1 MKFSKFYATEAF
13 TDKDM
18 ERASE
23 LIKSNLEKRLGV
35 ELYQQYGV
43 NKFKNSEGI
52 GQGIRYF
59 IGDTDQAIRFNF
71 NNNEIS
77 SVDIWDKNS
86 DSVSPRVRLEIEG
99 ESVIKILPQIIQ
111 LIQNPS
117 LKETIE
123 VIDSQLDEQPE
134 VIKKNMNVKSISNEV
149 QIIDDKEDQKKLDQI
164 EYADPNVVFDD
175 MRKLLKLVITR
186 KRNSIIIS
194 GLAGVGKSFTVEETL
209 KESGLVKG
217 RDFEIIKGK
226 STSYALYQSLFENR
240 DKLIVYDDCDSI
252 LKNKDA
258 INMLKAALD
267 TNKERVI
274 SWKSKSTFNPDPL
287 ETIEIKKL
295 IQKGKLPDHFD
306 FRGRIIFITNI
317 YYKNIDDALLS
328 RSFVIDVTLQAKDV
342 LLRIETILDNIMR
355 DVPEATYDIKKQ
367 VLDYYKYLV
376 KNNQLKKPMSIRTFI
391 AGVVIRLSGD
401 ENWKRLVRRYA

>member
-367 VLDYYKYLV
+367 VLDYFKYLV

-391 AGVVIRLSGD
+391 AGVIIRLSGD

>member
-86 DSVSPRVRLEIEG
+86 DSVSPRVRLETEG

-164 EYADPNVVFDD
+164 EYADPDVVFDD

-209 KESGLVKG
+209 KESRLVKG

-391 AGVVIRLSGD
+391 AGVIIRLSGD

>member
-86 DSVSPRVRLEIEG
+86 DSVSPRVRLETEG
-99 ESVIKILPQIIQ
+99 ESVIKLLSQIIQ

-164 EYADPNVVFDD
+164 EYADPDVVFDD
-175 MRKLLKLVITR
+175 MKKLLKLVITR

-367 VLDYYKYLV
+367 VLDYFKYLV

>member
-86 DSVSPRVRLEIEG
+86 DSVSPRVRLETEG

-164 EYADPNVVFDD
+164 EYADPDVVFDD

-355 DVPEATYDIKKQ
+355 DVPEASYNIKKQ

-391 AGVVIRLSGD
+391 AGVIIRLSGD
-401 ENWKRLVRRYA
+401 ENWKRLVSRYA

>member
-86 DSVSPRVRLEIEG
+86 DSVSPRVRLETEG
-99 ESVIKILPQIIQ
+99 ESVIKLLSQIIQ

-164 EYADPNVVFDD
+164 EYADPDVVFDD
-175 MRKLLKLVITR
+175 MKKLLKLVITR

>member
-86 DSVSPRVRLEIEG
+86 DSVSPRVRLETEG

-164 EYADPNVVFDD
+164 EYADPDVVFDD
-175 MRKLLKLVITR
+175 MRKLLNLVITR

-328 RSFVIDVTLQAKDV
+328 RSFVIDVTLKAKDV

-367 VLDYYKYLV
+367 VLDYFKYLV

-391 AGVVIRLSGD
+391 AGVIIRLSGD

>member
-86 DSVSPRVRLEIEG
+86 DSVSPRVRLETEG
-99 ESVIKILPQIIQ
+99 ESVIKLLPQIIQ

-149 QIIDDKEDQKKLDQI
+149 QIIDDKEDKKKLDQI
-164 EYADPNVVFDD
+164 EYADPDVVFDD
-175 MRKLLKLVITR
+175 MKKLLKLVITR

-209 KESGLVKG
+209 KESGLVEG

-240 DKLIVYDDCDSI
+240 DKLIVYDDCDFI

-274 SWKSKSTFNPDPL
+274 SWKSKLTFNPDPL

-328 RSFVIDVTLQAKDV
+328 RSFVIDVTLKAKDV

-391 AGVVIRLSGD
+391 AGVIIRLSGD
-401 ENWKRLVRRYA
+401 ENWKRLVSRYA

>member
-86 DSVSPRVRLEIEG
+86 DSVSPRVRLETEG

-391 AGVVIRLSGD
+391 AGVIIRLSGD

>member
-86 DSVSPRVRLEIEG
+86 DSVSPRVRLETEG

-164 EYADPNVVFDD
+164 EYADPDVVFDD

-209 KESGLVKG
+209 KESRLVKG

>member
-86 DSVSPRVRLEIEG
+86 DSVSPRVRLETEG

-149 QIIDDKEDQKKLDQI
+149 QIIDDKEDKKKLDQI
-164 EYADPNVVFDD
+164 EYADPDVVFDD

-209 KESGLVKG
+209 KESRLVKG

-367 VLDYYKYLV
+367 VLDYFKYLV

-391 AGVVIRLSGD
+391 AGVIIRLSGD

>member
-18 ERASE
+18 EHASE

-86 DSVSPRVRLEIEG
+86 DSVSPRVRLETEG

-164 EYADPNVVFDD
+164 EYADPDVVFDD

-209 KESGLVKG
+209 KESRLVKG

-274 SWKSKSTFNPDPL
+274 SWKSKSTFN
-287 ETIEIKKL
+287 L
-295 IQKGKLPDHFD
+295 I
-306 FRGRIIFITNI
+306 R
-317 YYKNIDDALLS
+317 
-328 RSFVIDVTLQAKDV
+328 
-342 LLRIETILDNIMR
+342 
-355 DVPEATYDIKKQ
+355 
-367 VLDYYKYLV
+367 
-376 KNNQLKKPMSIRTFI
+376 
-391 AGVVIRLSGD
+391 
-401 ENWKRLVRRYA
+401 

>member
-86 DSVSPRVRLEIEG
+86 DSVSPRVRLETEG
-99 ESVIKILPQIIQ
+99 ESVIKLLSQIIQ

-149 QIIDDKEDQKKLDQI
+149 QIIDDKEDKKKLDQI
-164 EYADPNVVFDD
+164 EYADPDVVFDD
-175 MRKLLKLVITR
+175 MKKLLKLVITR

-391 AGVVIRLSGD
+391 AGVIIRLSGD

>member
-328 RSFVIDVTLQAKDV
+328 RSFVIDVTLKAKDV

>member
-86 DSVSPRVRLEIEG
+86 DSVSPRVRLETEG

-164 EYADPNVVFDD
+164 EYADPDVVFDD

>member
-86 DSVSPRVRLEIEG
+86 DSVSPRVRLETEG
-99 ESVIKILPQIIQ
+99 ESVIKLLPQIIQ

-164 EYADPNVVFDD
+164 EYADPDVVFDD
-175 MRKLLKLVITR
+175 MKKLLNLVITR

-328 RSFVIDVTLQAKDV
+328 RSFVIDVTLKAKDV

-367 VLDYYKYLV
+367 VLDYFKYLV

-391 AGVVIRLSGD
+391 AGVIIRLSGD
-401 ENWKRLVRRYA
+401 ENWKRLVSRYA

>member
-13 TDKDM
+13 IDKDM

-86 DSVSPRVRLEIEG
+86 DSVSPRVRLETEG
-99 ESVIKILPQIIQ
+99 ESVIKLLSQIIQ

-164 EYADPNVVFDD
+164 EYADPDVVFDD
-175 MRKLLKLVITR
+175 MKKLLNLVITR

-328 RSFVIDVTLQAKDV
+328 RSFVIDVTLKAKDV

-367 VLDYYKYLV
+367 VLDYFKYLV

-391 AGVVIRLSGD
+391 AGVIIRLSGD
-401 ENWKRLVRRYA
+401 ENWKRLVSRYA

>member
-86 DSVSPRVRLEIEG
+86 DSVSPRVRLETEG

-164 EYADPNVVFDD
+164 EYADPDVVFDD

-391 AGVVIRLSGD
+391 AGVIIRLSGD

>member
-86 DSVSPRVRLEIEG
+86 DSVSPRVRLETEG
-99 ESVIKILPQIIQ
+99 ESVIKLLSQIIQ

-164 EYADPNVVFDD
+164 EYADPDVVFDD
-175 MRKLLKLVITR
+175 MKKLLNLVITR

-240 DKLIVYDDCDSI
+240 DKLIVYDDCDFI

-328 RSFVIDVTLQAKDV
+328 RSFVIDVTLKAKDV

-367 VLDYYKYLV
+367 VLDYFKYLV

-391 AGVVIRLSGD
+391 AGVIIRLSGD

>member
-86 DSVSPRVRLEIEG
+86 DSVSPRVRLETEG

-164 EYADPNVVFDD
+164 EYADPDVVFDD

-209 KESGLVKG
+209 KESRLVKG

-328 RSFVIDVTLQAKDV
+328 RSFVIDVTLKAKDV

-367 VLDYYKYLV
+367 VLDYFKYLV

-391 AGVVIRLSGD
+391 AGVIIRLSGD

>member
-86 DSVSPRVRLEIEG
+86 DSVSPRVRLETEG
-99 ESVIKILPQIIQ
+99 ESVIKLLSQIIQ

-149 QIIDDKEDQKKLDQI
+149 QIIDDKEDKKKLDQI
-164 EYADPNVVFDD
+164 EYADPDVVFDD
-175 MRKLLKLVITR
+175 MKKLLKLVITR

-367 VLDYYKYLV
+367 VLDYFKYLV

-391 AGVVIRLSGD
+391 AGVIIRLSGD

>member
-86 DSVSPRVRLEIEG
+86 DSVSPRVRLETEG
-99 ESVIKILPQIIQ
+99 ESVIKLLSQIIQ

-164 EYADPNVVFDD
+164 EYADPDVVFDD
-175 MRKLLKLVITR
+175 MKKLLNLVITR

-328 RSFVIDVTLQAKDV
+328 RSFVIDVTLKAKDV

-367 VLDYYKYLV
+367 VLDYFKYLV

-391 AGVVIRLSGD
+391 AGVIIRLSGD

>member
-86 DSVSPRVRLEIEG
+86 DSVSPRVRLETEG

-164 EYADPNVVFDD
+164 EYADPDVVFDD

-240 DKLIVYDDCDSI
+240 DKLIVYDDCDFI

-328 RSFVIDVTLQAKDV
+328 RSFVIDVTLKAKDV

-367 VLDYYKYLV
+367 VLDYFKYLV

>member
-86 DSVSPRVRLEIEG
+86 DSVSPRVRLETEG

-175 MRKLLKLVITR
+175 MRKLLNLVITR

>member
-86 DSVSPRVRLEIEG
+86 DSVSPRVRLETEG

-164 EYADPNVVFDD
+164 EYADPDVVFDD
-175 MRKLLKLVITR
+175 MKKLLKLVITR

-328 RSFVIDVTLQAKDV
+328 RSFVIDVTLKAKDV

-367 VLDYYKYLV
+367 VLDYFKYLV

>member
-1 MKFSKFYATEAF
+1 M
-13 TDKDM
+13 
-18 ERASE
+18 
-23 LIKSNLEKRLGV
+23 
-35 ELYQQYGV
+35 
-43 NKFKNSEGI
+43 
-52 GQGIRYF
+52 
-59 IGDTDQAIRFNF
+59 
-71 NNNEIS
+71 
-77 SVDIWDKNS
+77 
-86 DSVSPRVRLEIEG
+86 
-99 ESVIKILPQIIQ
+99 
-111 LIQNPS
+111 
-117 LKETIE
+117 
-123 VIDSQLDEQPE
+123 
-134 VIKKNMNVKSISNEV
+134 
-149 QIIDDKEDQKKLDQI
+149 
-164 EYADPNVVFDD
+164 
-175 MRKLLKLVITR
+175 
-186 KRNSIIIS
+186 
-194 GLAGVGKSFTVEETL
+194 
-209 KESGLVKG
+209 
-217 RDFEIIKGK
+217 
-226 STSYALYQSLFENR
+226 
-240 DKLIVYDDCDSI
+240 IVYDDCDSI

-367 VLDYYKYLV
+367 VLDYFKYLV

-391 AGVVIRLSGD
+391 AGVIIRLSGD

>member
-86 DSVSPRVRLEIEG
+86 DSVSPRVRLETEG

-164 EYADPNVVFDD
+164 EYADPDVVFDD

-209 KESGLVKG
+209 KESRLVKG

-367 VLDYYKYLV
+367 VLDYFKYLV

-391 AGVVIRLSGD
+391 AGVIIRLSGD

>member
-86 DSVSPRVRLEIEG
+86 DSVSPRVRLETEG
-99 ESVIKILPQIIQ
+99 ESVIKLLSQIIQ

-164 EYADPNVVFDD
+164 EYADPDVVFDD
-175 MRKLLKLVITR
+175 MKKLLKLVITR

-367 VLDYYKYLV
+367 VLDYFKYLV

-391 AGVVIRLSGD
+391 AGVIIRLSGD